1 MVPLRMKDFLL
12 ESLEKRRNEVGQEDL
27 RTKSG
32 SSSNQ
37 FETDRRDT
45 DTNALHW

>member
-1 MVPLRMKDFLL
+1 MIPLRTKDFL
-12 ESLEKRRNEVGQEDL
+12 ETSEKRSNEVDQEDL

-37 FETDRRDT
+37 FETDRHKCPGD
-45 DTNALHW
+45 AL